1 MDRLNIRHYLWVVG
15 AGVFCW
21 LNTSVVSAETAT
33 DLDCN
38 GCVGPREIAGNAVG
52 WYDFSYAARVF
63 LINQANDVNNAVA
76 QVNALVAQ
84 NNALLTRVATLEA
97 TVATL
102 TGTTISGVALPS
114 EIDLVETSE

>member
-1 MDRLNIRHYLWVVG
+1 MDRLNIRHYLWVAVV
-15 AGVFCW
+15 GVFCW

-33 DLDCN
+33 DLDCE
-38 GCVGPREIAGNAVG
+38 GCVGWGEVAGNAVG
-52 WYDFSYAARVF
+52 WWELSYAARVF
-63 LINQANDVNNAVA
+63 LNNQANDVNNAVA
-76 QVNALVAQ
+76 QV
-84 NNALLTRVATLEA
+84 NALLTRVATLEA